1 MKKTKIEGR
10 LGYNNSNDRYG
21 LLASDLWENDGLH
34 CGEPIEV
41 LVEDKWITTRIE
53 MDRTESGSYW
63 YLVGTP
69 YYGDLEYVR
78 ARM

>member
-1 MKKTKIEGR
+1 MIEGR

-21 LLASDLWENDGLH
+21 VLVSDLWEDDGLH
-34 CGEPIEV
+34 CGEGIDV
-41 LVEDKWITTRIE
+41 LVDDKWVHSRME
-53 MDRTESGSYW
+53 MSWTEDESYW

-78 ARM
+78 VRM

>member
-1 MKKTKIEGR
+1 MIEGR

-21 LLASDLWENDGLH
+21 ILVTDLWENDGLY
-34 CGEPIEV
+34 CGEGVEV
-41 LVEDKWITTRIE
+41 FVDDKWVASRME
-53 MDRTESGSYW
+53 MAWESDGNHW

-78 ARM
+78 VRQ

>member
-1 MKKTKIEGR
+1 MMIEGR

-21 LLASDLWENDGLH
+21 ILVSDLWENDGLH
-34 CGEPIEV
+34 CGEGINV
-41 LVEDKWITTRIE
+41 LVDDKWIPSCIE
-53 MDRTESGSYW
+53 MTWTDDGHYW

-78 ARM
+78 VRM

>member
-1 MKKTKIEGR
+1 MIEGR

-21 LLASDLWENDGLH
+21 VLVSDLWEDDGLH
-34 CGEPIEV
+34 CGEGIDV
-41 LVEDKWITTRIE
+41 LVDDKWVHSRME
-53 MDRTESGSYW
+53 MAWTEDGSHW

-78 ARM
+78 VRI